1 MPQSRKSSTP
11 TRGKRLAVRPRKK
24 TTPDTDRDLAQ
35 KIQELEDLV
44 GVLSRGKYMWESTFD
59 AITDPVSIIAQDY
72 SIERANIAMAKV
84 AQCDI
89 RQIVGK
95 KCYAVFAGRDSPCPG
110 CPAKQAWA
118 THESLM
124 NRLEAPIC
132 KHHYE
137 VHAFPYAP
145 KKGDTH
151 AMVMHYRDISESER
165 LQEELIQQEKMAA
178 IGMLAGGIAHEINNP
193 LGGILAFTQLMIRD
207 CNEGHAMKG
216 DLQEIER
223 AAVRCKKIVSDL
235 LDFSRLSKPKD
246 RQWLDVNPLM
256 EKLFPF
262 LKMEFKS
269 WNIDLVTDLDRS
281 IPKVFGS
288 ASQLQQVFLNL
299 ITNACHAM
307 PKGGRLTVKTEVSP
321 ARSHVMVHIVDTG
334 VGIPK
339 ENLGKIFDPFF
350 TTKEP
355 GKGTGL
361 GLSVSYRIIREHGGH
376 FLVDSIVDRGSTLTV
391 NLPAEQ

>member
-1 MPQSRKSSTP
+1 METPLPQFRKSPTT
-11 TRGKRLAVRPRKK
+11 TRGKRTTSQSQFSRKIK
-24 TTPDTDRDLAQ
+24 
-35 KIQELEDLV
+35 ELEDLV
-44 GVLSRGKYMWESTFD
+44 TVLSRGKYMWESTFD
-59 AITDPVSIIAQDY
+59 AITDPVSIIATDY

-84 AQCDI
+84 TGRDI
-89 RQIVGK
+89 RQIIGK
-95 KCYAVFAGRDSPCPG
+95 KCYDVFAGRHSPCPG
-110 CPAKQAWA
+110 CPAKQAWKS
-118 THESLM
+118 HEPVL
-124 NRLEAPIC
+124 NHLEAPIC

-145 KKGDTH
+145 KVGDEH
-151 AMVMHYRDISESER
+151 SLVMHYRDISESER

-193 LGGILAFTQLMIRD
+193 LGGILAFTQLLIRD
-207 CNEGHAMKG
+207 CREGHAMKG
-216 DLQEIER
+216 DLEEIER

-246 RQWLDVNPLM
+246 RQWLDVNPLL

-269 WNIDLVTDLDRS
+269 WNIDLVTELNRD

-307 PKGGRLTVKTEVSP
+307 PKGGRLLVRTSMSP
-321 ARSHVMVHIVDTG
+321 THSHVVVEVVDTG
-334 VGIPK
+334 VGISK
-339 ENLGKIFDPFF
+339 ENLSKIFDPFF

-361 GLSVSYRIIREHGGH
+361 GLSVSYRIVKEHNGS
-376 FLVDSIVDRGSTLTV
+376 FMVDSTVGQGSTFTV
-391 NLPAEQ
+391 SLPAEE